1 MELREAIDA
10 RRALRSFAQDPVP
23 DGLVHDVMERVR
35 LAPSCFNN
43 QPWRFVF
50 VREAGPLAAVKAALS
65 RGNAWAQAAPMIVA
79 VLSRRDLDC
88 VIESPDRPP
97 REYFL
102 FDTGMAA
109 AYLQLLL
116 TEAGLVAHPIAGY
129 YGERGGGGG
138 GGPRGHGGRHADH
151 RRPEVRRAV
160 AAALRATAG
169 RRARAAGAEARGR
182 GRLSRPV
189 CAMSA

>member
-1 MELREAIDA
+1 MELRETIDT
-10 RRALRSFAQDPVP
+10 RRALRSFARDPVP

-50 VREAGPLAAVKAALS
+50 VRAAGPLAAVKAALS
-65 RGNAWAQAAPMIVA
+65 RGNSWAQAAPMIVA
-79 VLSRRDLDC
+79 VLSRRGLDC

-129 YGERGGGGG
+129 SES
-138 GGPRGHGGRHADH
+138 
-151 RRPEVRRAV
+151 
-160 AAALRATAG
+160 AAALAVGAPEGMTVVTLLIVG
-169 RRARAAGAEARGR
+169 RRSVQPSPLLSEKQRAAE
-182 GRLSRPV
+182 LVRPERKPAGEV
-189 CAMSA
+189 AFLDRYAP

>member
-1 MELREAIDA
+1 MELKEAIDA
-10 RRALRSFAQDPVP
+10 RRAYRSFDPDPVP
-23 DGLVHDVMERVR
+23 ETLVHDVMERVR

-50 VREAGPLAAVKAALS
+50 VRSAGPLAAVKAALS

-88 VIESPDRPP
+88 VTESPDRPA

-102 FDTGMAA
+102 FDTGMAT

-129 YGERGGGGG
+129 SESTAAEAVGAPEGMSVVSLVIVGRRSAEPSPLLSEKQRAGELVR
-138 GGPRGHGGRHADH
+138 PQ
-151 RRPEVRRAV
+151 RRPADELACIDRYPA
-160 AAALRATAG
+160 
-169 RRARAAGAEARGR
+169 
-182 GRLSRPV
+182 
-189 CAMSA
+189 

>member
-1 MELREAIDA
+1 MELRETIDA

-50 VREAGPLAAVKAALS
+50 VRAAGPLAAVKAALS

-102 FDTGMAA
+102 FDTGMATA
-109 AYLQLLL
+109 FLLLLL

-129 YGERGGGGG
+129 SES
-138 GGPRGHGGRHADH
+138 
-151 RRPEVRRAV
+151 
-160 AAALRATAG
+160 AAALAVGAPEDMAVVTLVIVG
-169 RRARAAGAEARGR
+169 RRSVEPSPLLSEKQRAVELVRPARKPAGEVAFLDRYA
-182 GRLSRPV
+182 P
-189 CAMSA
+189 

>member
-1 MELREAIDA
+1 MELCEAIDA
-10 RRALRSFAQDPVP
+10 RRAYRSFDPAPVP
-23 DGLVHDVMERVR
+23 ETLVRSVMERVR

-50 VREAGPLAAVKAALS
+50 VSGAGPLAAMRAALS

-88 VIESPDRPP
+88 VIESPDRPA

-102 FDTGMAA
+102 FDTGMAT

-116 TEAGLVAHPIAGY
+116 TESGLVAHPIAGY
-129 YGERGGGGG
+129 SER
-138 GGPRGHGGRHADH
+138 
-151 RRPEVRRAV
+151 
-160 AAALRATAG
+160 AAAEAVGAPEGMSVVALVVVG
-169 RRARAAGAEARGR
+169 RRSAEPSPLLSEKQRAGELARPPRKPADELAFTDRY
-182 GRLSRPV
+182 PV
-189 CAMSA
+189 